1 MSKAPDFNYA
11 PMFQKGKDETEY
23 RLLSKEGIST
33 AEFEGKQI
41 LKVSPE
47 ALTLLAQQ
55 AFHDVEFMLRRE
67 HNKQVAAI
75 LNDPEAS
82 DNDKYVALTLLRNAE
97 TSVKGVL
104 PFCQDTGTAII
115 HGEKG
120 QQVWTGFDDAEALS
134 RGVYNTFTQDN
145 LRYSQNAP
153 LTMYDE
159 VNTKCNLPAQID
171 IEAEEGD
178 EYRFIMV
185 AKGGGSANKTYLY
198 PMTKA
203 IIQNEG
209 TLIPFLVEKMKSLG
223 TAACPPYHICFVI
236 GGTSAEKNL
245 LTVKLGSIHYYDNLP
260 TTGDATGRAFRD
272 LDLEA
277 KLLEKAHEIGF
288 GAQFGG
294 KAFAHDIRVI
304 RLPRHGA
311 SCPIGLG
318 VSCSADRNIKAKIN
332 KDGIWLEKM
341 DSNPASLIP
350 EHLQQSGDNGGIAI
364 NLDKGIDAALKELTK
379 YPVSTR
385 VSLSGTIIVARD
397 IAHAKLK
404 ARLDSGEGL
413 PQYFKDY
420 PVLYAGPAKTPEG
433 YPCGSMG
440 PTTSNRMDPYVDE
453 FQANGASMIMIGKG
467 NRGKEVTD
475 ACKKHGGFYLGTI
488 GGVAAVLSQ
497 DSIKSIECVEF
508 PEIGMEAVWKITVEN
523 FPAFILVDD
532 KGNDFFTQLKPWC
545 AKCAK

>member
-350 EHLQQSGDNGGIAI
+350 EHLQQPGDNGGIAI

-475 ACKKHGGFYLGTI
+475 ACKMHGGFYLGTI

-545 AKCAK
+545 AKYAK

>member
-203 IIQNEG
+203 VIQNEG

-350 EHLQQSGDNGGIAI
+350 EHLQQPGDNGGIAI

>member
-260 TTGDATGRAFRD
+260 TTGNATGRAFRD

-350 EHLQQSGDNGGIAI
+350 EHLQQPGDNGGIAI

-453 FQANGASMIMIGKG
+453 FQTNGASMIMIGKG